1 MFVSDLQT
9 EIFQDR
15 LLLNGAFII
24 SDVTQSIVLQFVQNL

>member
-1 MFVSDLQT
+1 MFISDLQM

-24 SDVTQSIVLQFVQNL
+24 FDVTQSIALQFVQNL